1 MKKDVKLLGMAAMF
15 FMTFASCTND
25 ELRER
30 YQGEEISFTTRV
42 TRAVEMK
49 KENLTEFKVYGLG
62 QGSNSFF
69 INGQT
74 AKKGDNNIF
83 NLEQS
88 AFWPTGE
95 PTVKYWAYAPTD
107 ITADVSMS
115 AGSQIFNNF
124 IPGDNIETQKDLVVA
139 YTTVKM
145 EDAAK
150 AVPLQFHHALSQVEI
165 KAHCPSIDKQVYIK
179 GAWIVNVNTIGKLQF
194 STAAA
199 AMNYI
204 EWTSGT
210 PGKYGISLDATQLGS
225 KKESATPLLAGKT
238 NMLLVPQTVKGYDF
252 EAGSGAYI
260 LLLCRVE
267 THHDGQIENDPE
279 GGSSQ
284 SGPIYNDVPKNKHI
298 HQLFPITK
306 EYNSNAYGYTC
317 VAVDFDWKS
326 GKKYVYNLDFCGHT
340 SGAGVYPPE
349 NLPEGLP
356 EGDDIIEKPGD
367 KDPGDP
373 VLDNPIRFTVDV
385 DSWSSGHDDGLEEE
399 EVEVK

>member
-25 ELRER
+25 ELKES
-30 YQGEEISFTTRV
+30 YQGEEISFTTRI
-42 TRAVEMK
+42 TRAVEMN
-49 KENLTEFKVYGLG
+49 KENLKEFKVYGLG

-74 AKKGDNNIF
+74 ATKGDNGIF

-107 ITADVSMS
+107 ITAQVNM
-115 AGSQIFNNF
+115 APGSQIFNDF
-124 IPGDNIETQKDLVVA
+124 TPGDDIEKQKDLVVA

-150 AVPLQFHHALSQVEI
+150 AVHLQFHHALSQIEI

-179 GAWIVNVNTIGKLQF
+179 GAWIVNVNTKGKLQF
-194 STAAA
+194 STAAE

-204 EWTSGT
+204 EWTPSA
-210 PGKYGISLDATQLGS
+210 PGKYGVSLNATQLGS
-225 KKESATPLLAGKT
+225 KKETPTPLLAGKT
-238 NMLLVPQTVKGYDF
+238 NMLLVPQTVNGYDF
-252 EAGSGAYI
+252 KAESGAYI

-267 THHDGQIENDPE
+267 THHDGQIGNDPE
-279 GGSSQ
+279 GGNSQ
-284 SGPIYNDVPKNKHI
+284 DGPIYNDGINNKHI

-306 EYNSNAYGYTC
+306 EYNSEAYGYTC

-356 EGDDIIEKPGD
+356 KDDNIIEKPED
-367 KDPGDP
+367 KNPGDP

-385 DSWSSGHDDGLEEE
+385 DQWSSGHGDDEEE

>member
-15 FMTFASCTND
+15 FMIFASCTND
-25 ELRER
+25 ELREC

-95 PTVKYWAYAPTD
+95 PAVKYWAYAPTD

-124 IPGDNIETQKDLVVA
+124 TPGDNIETQKDLVVA

-267 THHDGQIENDPE
+267 THHDGLIENDPE